1 MKEAGSAYDKGLS
14 YLHPQP
20 ARLGKQKKNWKF
32 VILKVTAIHDMSFTV
47 YREALAKH
55 CHFSLTD
62 VTVIRKNS
70 TFSDS

>member
-1 MKEAGSAYDKGLS
+1 MIKV
-14 YLHPQP
+14 YLIYIHNLQDLEN
-20 ARLGKQKKNWKF
+20 RKKNWKF
-32 VILKVTAIHDMSFTV
+32 VILKVTSIHDMSFTV